1 MNTVLPNYVWII
13 IVVVVALIV
22 LYILYII
29 ASNHRFHKM
38 VDPQLEALRQY
49 DERRRRAAQ
58 NAQQV
63 APQYGDA
70 PYADSVQQVMQQP
83 VQAVNEQAQQAA
95 DDYTWQDQTKRR

>member
-13 IVVVVALIV
+13 IIVVVALIL

-29 ASNHRFHKM
+29 ASNRRFHKM

-58 NAQQV
+58 NAQQA

-70 PYADSVQQVMQQP
+70 QYAEPVQQAVQQP
-83 VQAVNEQAQQAA
+83 VQAVNEQVQQAA
-95 DDYTWQDQTKRR
+95 DDYTWQDQTRRR

>member
-13 IVVVVALIV
+13 IIVVVALIL
-22 LYILYII
+22 LYILYLV

-58 NAQQV
+58 NAPQT
-63 APQYGDA
+63 ASQYGDV
-70 PYADSVQQVMQQP
+70 PYAEPVQQA
-83 VQAVNEQAQQAA
+83 VQEVSEQAQQAA
-95 DDYTWQDQTKRR
+95 DDYTWKDQTRRR